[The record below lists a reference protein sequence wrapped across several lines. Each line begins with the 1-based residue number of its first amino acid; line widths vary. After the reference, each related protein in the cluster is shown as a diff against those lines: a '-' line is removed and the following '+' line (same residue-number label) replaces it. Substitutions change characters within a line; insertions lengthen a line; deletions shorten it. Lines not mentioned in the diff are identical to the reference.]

1 PRSKHPR
8 RLVMSRDHMQPGRV
22 HITPVATSATP
33 CDGADAATAMLDFAR
48 TVSGTNIGED
58 AVITETRVD
67 LDEFVRPSREVTAH
81 HAGDAAGEGPSLSP
95 AQFPAAAS
103 MATAVRPHL
112 EPGTPLDAGALTAD
126 VLDVLWPA
134 HGAEHPSTG
143 AA

>member
-1 PRSKHPR
+1 
-8 RLVMSRDHMQPGRV
+8 LG
-22 HITPVATSATP
+22 
-33 CDGADAATAMLDFAR
+33 DGADAATAMLDFAR
-48 TVSGTNIGED
+48 TVFGTDIGED

-112 EPGTPLDAGALTAD
+112 EPGTPLDAEALTAD
-126 VLDVLWPA
+126 VLDVLWTA
-134 HGAEHPSTG
+134 HGEEHASTV
-143 AA
+143 AAQRGLTPRDLLLAHPLVGQILCETDRKSVV